1 MVLGKE
7 NFTVAITEKT
17 EGEQTV
23 QVANLTAD
31 KEAVK
36 AGYIA
41 VLPEG
46 ITIEDVKNI
55 SKVTKQFLTDA
66 VDSSTKVAE
75 DLMVENKDISKSFIN
90 ITGHGVAG
98 SSIDVVVGRQK
109 HYPDMT
115 GKGGEGVTKSTLAVA
130 VKDPGYMLTG
140 NAKRGIVDRLSAAL
154 VEK

>member
-1 MVLGKE
+1 MTLGKE

-36 AGYIA
+36 AGYVA

-46 ITIEDVKNI
+46 ITIDDVKAI
-55 SKVTKQFLTDA
+55 SKVTKQFLTDV
-66 VDSSTKVAE
+66 VDSSTQVAQ
-75 DLMVENKDISKSFIN
+75 DLMVENKDVSKTFIN
-90 ITGHGVAG
+90 ITGHGVSG
-98 SSIDVVVGRQK
+98 SAIDVVVGRQK

-115 GKGGEGVTKSTLAVA
+115 GKGGEGVTKSTLSVA
-130 VKDPGYMLTG
+130 VKDPGQMLTG
-140 NAKRGIVDRLSAAL
+140 NGKRAIVDRLSAAL
-154 VEK
+154 VNK